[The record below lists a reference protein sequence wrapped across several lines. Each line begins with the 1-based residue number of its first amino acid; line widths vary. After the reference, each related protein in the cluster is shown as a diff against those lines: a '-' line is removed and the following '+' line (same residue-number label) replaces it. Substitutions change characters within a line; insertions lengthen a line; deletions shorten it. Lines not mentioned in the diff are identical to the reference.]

1 MSAAREQ
8 SLADVA
14 NLSGILSDKT
24 RLHIVLLLAKGDRD
38 VTSLIEELTL
48 KQPSVS
54 HHLGLLRM
62 NELIVGKRKGKQ
74 VIYSLAENIKASGG
88 KIEIMLPSAT
98 VTVEAGGRQISPRH
112 QKASGPSSG
121 GSLFDLRNA

>member
-1 MSAAREQ
+1 MASSKHQ
-8 SLADVA
+8 SFADLA
-14 NLSGILSDKT
+14 NLFDALSDKT

-62 NELIVGKRKGKQ
+62 NGLIVGKRKGMQ
-74 VIYSLAENIKASGG
+74 VIYSLAENFKVTGG
-88 KIEIMLPSAT
+88 KLKISLATGT
-98 VTVEAGGRQISPRH
+98 VTLEGH
-112 QKASGPSSG
+112 
-121 GSLFDLRNA
+121 